1 MTHSRPT
8 FQSAAT
14 TADGTKVI
22 LTYGGM
28 GSDQLN
34 STTARPSAF
43 NVRVNGTTVPVS
55 SVSASGTTVELTLET
70 PIETGD
76 IVRLDYTDPDSSNLY
91 DTYAIKNR
99 DYGESVVSLSNVS
112 VSNNSTAISVD
123 STPPEF
129 AGISFPWPHIR
140 GIVGVS
146 APGFDLSVTDDQ
158 STITEI
164 EVTFVSPDGTDE
176 ATVSIDPTSP
186 SHGTNNAP
194 GETPIYRVSWMV
206 PDSDPPGS
214 IQGGFWTL

>member
-76 IVRLDYTDPDSSNLY
+76 IVLFPSSVFHRTLPFDSQE
-91 DTYAIKNR
+91 NR
-99 DYGESVVSLSNVS
+99 VTL
-112 VSNNSTAISVD
+112 A
-123 STPPEF
+123 
-129 AGISFPWPHIR
+129 
-140 GIVGVS
+140 
-146 APGFDLSVTDDQ
+146 FDVK
-158 STITEI
+158 
-164 EVTFVSPDGTDE
+164 P
-176 ATVSIDPTSP
+176 
-186 SHGTNNAP
+186 
-194 GETPIYRVSWMV
+194 MC
-206 PDSDPPGS
+206 
-214 IQGGFWTL
+214 